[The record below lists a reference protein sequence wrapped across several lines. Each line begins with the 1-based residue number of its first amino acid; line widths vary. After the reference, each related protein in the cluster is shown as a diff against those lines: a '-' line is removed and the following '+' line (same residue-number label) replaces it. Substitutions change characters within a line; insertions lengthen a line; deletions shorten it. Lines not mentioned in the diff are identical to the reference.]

1 MMIVPALR
9 PARPKLLPLGFIL
22 AGFMPV
28 SSIALHCIGV
38 LPLQLCL
45 FFLVVPMFAGMFL
58 LGMLEPGMTRVA
70 ARGWVA
76 GVIAVALY
84 DCSRLP
90 FMLYGWG
97 DFIPKIGAWLLD
109 TEHPGAWVG
118 YAWRYIGNGGGLG
131 VAFFM
136 LLKVTGF
143 NRNFIRAGIEFG
155 LFVFLCLV
163 ILLCVFKEAQDMM
176 FRITSLTF
184 AGSLTGHVIYGVTLG
199 FMARRFFAP
208 RK

>member
-1 MMIVPALR
+1 MIFAR
-9 PARPKLLPLGFIL
+9 TFQPARLQLLAPGFIL

-38 LPLQLCL
+38 LPLQHCL

-58 LGMLEPGMTRVA
+58 LGLLTPGMTRVA
-70 ARGWVA
+70 ARGWIA
-76 GVIAVALY
+76 GVVAVALY
-84 DCSRLP
+84 DCSRVP
-90 FMLYGWG
+90 FILYGWG

-109 TEHPGAWVG
+109 TEDPGAWVG

-131 VAFFM
+131 MAFFM
-136 LLKVTGF
+136 LIKATGF
-143 NRNFIRAGIEFG
+143 SRNFLRAGIEFG

-163 ILLCVFKEAQDMM
+163 VLLCTFKEAQDMM
-176 FRITSLTF
+176 FRITPLTF
-184 AGSLTGHVIYGVTLG
+184 AGSFTGHVIYGATLG

-208 RK
+208 GK